1 MLHEQLFRK
10 GEVSLVSQ
18 VSALK
23 YVPRTPIIQTAVH
36 TKIESQLSSCDQLL
50 RIGFHQQTNL
60 HTSVLNEESEVVN
73 SLKEEVART

>member
-23 YVPRTPIIQTAVH
+23 YVPRTPITAVH

-50 RIGFHQQTNL
+50 RSGFHQQTNL